1 MPNDRATLD
10 LAELEAAAA
19 LARPYVPGSVAA
31 ACERA
36 GYPRHGI
43 MRPEARAA
51 EETKRVRRM
60 DLAWRAACTAETPE
74 GADALFAAYLA
85 IREGKAVAL

>member
-10 LAELEAAAA
+10 LAETEAAAA
-19 LARPYVPGSVAA
+19 LARPYRPGSVAA

-43 MRPEARAA
+43 TRPITEAEAA
-51 EETKRVRRM
+51 MIVDWLHRPLMPVVV
-60 DLAWRAACTAETPE
+60 E
-74 GADALFAAYLA
+74 G
-85 IREGKAVAL
+85 RK

>member
-43 MRPEARAA
+43 MRR
-51 EETKRVRRM
+51 ET
-60 DLAWRAACTAETPE
+60 TAE
-74 GADALFAAYLA
+74 DAARIVEWLHQPLMP
-85 IREGKAVAL
+85 VVVSQ

>member
-10 LAELEAAAA
+10 LAETEAAAA
-19 LARPYVPGSVAA
+19 LARPYRPGSVAA

-43 MRPEARAA
+43 MRPTSADEAAMIIDWLHRPLMP
-51 EETKRVRRM
+51 VVM
-60 DLAWRAACTAETPE
+60 E
-74 GADALFAAYLA
+74 G
-85 IREGKAVAL
+85 RK